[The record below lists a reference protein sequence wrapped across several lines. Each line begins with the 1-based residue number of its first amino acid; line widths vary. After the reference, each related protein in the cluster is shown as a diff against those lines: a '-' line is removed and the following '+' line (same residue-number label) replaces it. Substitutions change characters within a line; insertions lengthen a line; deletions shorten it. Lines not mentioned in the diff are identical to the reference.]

1 MECIATGHGDSVERR
16 EYSLEGGGSETGR
29 YMGCTQGETGIVTR
43 TSGRTDRSEK
53 VSQIASPATPQM
65 TRSNGRPHS
74 PQHDN
79 DDDEDDRD
87 NNHARA
93 RHAPRHPPNR
103 PRRSA
108 TIDSPLAALRTGPR
122 AAPPLPFSPL
132 RPAAPRPAPP
142 ALAPAPAPH
151 APAGLRP
158 SPVTAP
164 PAPDAEPP
172 ACREK
177 LSSFAHIV
185 RRAMSRSLSRRA
197 GRRVC
202 RRRVSNGGSG
212 ARPGTREERDARRR
226 PWPLRWWLGARDGR
240 LWRPRGS

>member
-142 ALAPAPAPH
+142 ALAPAPAPRFLITDH
-151 APAGLRP
+151 DHELLTIPRVEEEAP
-158 SPVTAP
+158 
-164 PAPDAEPP
+164 
-172 ACREK
+172 
-177 LSSFAHIV
+177 
-185 RRAMSRSLSRRA
+185 SRQDTP
-197 GRRVC
+197 
-202 RRRVSNGGSG
+202 SG
-212 ARPGTREERDARRR
+212 AAGISRPESEMRSISA
-226 PWPLRWWLGARDGR
+226 LH
-240 LWRPRGS
+240 